1 MILTLESIKA
11 LGLGSADMYIAI
23 AFVCLVTSECD
34 FVVSRHAVSLTQ
46 CELQNARAHD
56 YFEAAKEVSAY
67 RTTCILMPETERRDG
82 YKI

>member
-34 FVVSRHAVSLTQ
+34 FVVSRHAVSLTE

-56 YFEAAKEVSAY
+56 YFEAAEEVSAY
-67 RTTCILMPETERRDG
+67 RTTCVLVPSSGSRT
-82 YKI
+82 